1 MTQSAHASYATYP
14 EAVALRALGFFGNG
28 RRVELDRYLEREGL
42 GGEVRTPPVRREVL
56 SAVLDFLVTNEAAL
70 ILFAHAVDLPPEAA
84 YEARRKLD

>member
-1 MTQSAHASYATYP
+1 MTNSAHTSYATYP

-28 RRVELDRYLEREGL
+28 KAELDRYLEREGL

-56 SAVLDFLVTNEAAL
+56 SAVLDFLVANEAAL

-84 YEARRKLD
+84 YEARRKMD